1 MYEEL
6 YEPIPQTK
14 PYLKRLGLTAVPAA
28 DKENLDRLI
37 YAHQLHVP
45 FEDLDV
51 CEFKR
56 TASLSISSLY
66 EKIVLKKR
74 GGYCYELNA
83 LFASLLTACGYEV
96 TPCMA
101 RIIRDCDDEFIAPI
115 SHRINLVRIDG
126 QQHFCDVGY
135 GGPMPAASM
144 PLVDGLEECIK
155 GQTFRLDQTDA
166 FWWKL
171 SYCSK
176 DTFSTVMSFSPVPCE
191 PVDFVALNAFAS
203 THEHSVFPRL
213 RMVNLRTPGGSVS
226 LMGDI
231 FTCSENGEK
240 TVRQITEEEFLP
252 VLEQYFHLHIS

>member
-51 CEFKR
+51 CKFKR

-101 RIIRDCDDEFIAPI
+101 RIIRDCDDEFIPPI

-171 SYCSK
+171 
-176 DTFSTVMSFSPVPCE
+176 
-191 PVDFVALNAFAS
+191 
-203 THEHSVFPRL
+203 
-213 RMVNLRTPGGSVS
+213 NLRTPGGSVS

>member
-101 RIIRDCDDEFIAPI
+101 RIIRDCDDEFIPPI

-135 GGPMPAASM
+135 GGP
-144 PLVDGLEECIK
+144 
-155 GQTFRLDQTDA
+155 
-166 FWWKL
+166 
-171 SYCSK
+171 
-176 DTFSTVMSFSPVPCE
+176 MSFSPVPCE

>member
-6 YEPIPQTK
+6 YEPLPQK
-14 PYLKRLGLTAVPAA
+14 EPYLKRLGLAAVSAA
-28 DKENLDRLI
+28 DKKNLDLLI
-37 YAHQLHVP
+37 FSHQLHIP

-66 EKIVLKKR
+66 EKVILRKR

-96 TPCMA
+96 TPCMS
-101 RIIRDCDDEFIAPI
+101 RILRECDDEFVPPI
-115 SHRINLVRIDG
+115 SHRINLVKMDG
-126 QQHFCDVGY
+126 QQYFCDVGY
-135 GGPMPAASM
+135 GGPMPAGAL
-144 PLVDGLEECIK
+144 PLLDGWEECIQ
-155 GQTFRLDQTDA
+155 GQTFRLEQVDA
-166 FWWKL
+166 FWWNL
-171 SYCSK
+171 LYRSK
-176 DTFSTVMSFSPVPCE
+176 DTFSTVMRFSPVPCE

-213 RMVNLRTPGGSVS
+213 RMVNLRTLQGSVS
-226 LMGDI
+226 LIGDT
-231 FTCSENGEK
+231 FTLSENGNK

-252 VLEQYFHLHIS
+252 ILEQYFHLCIS